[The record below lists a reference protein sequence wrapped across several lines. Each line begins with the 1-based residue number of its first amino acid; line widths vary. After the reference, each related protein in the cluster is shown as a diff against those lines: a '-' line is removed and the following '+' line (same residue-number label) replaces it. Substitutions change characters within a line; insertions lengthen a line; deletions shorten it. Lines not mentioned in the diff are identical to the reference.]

1 VKDQFEIRLDF
12 KSNTGSPERI
22 FLAMAEYVSAFN
34 NLVHLVSR
42 GIDPDNEIRCEL
54 STVQMS
60 PLKSVVDCIGGY
72 CKTLAQV
79 PLMIANHL
87 VGLESISKEE
97 QIDAFANK
105 LEQDILSDT
114 KLDFPNQANINR
126 LALAKGLNQLA
137 NASNRLVDGETL
149 EVKNSNGNV
158 FSLNTRARF
167 TRDPEDIFKEHIE
180 RKREIETLVIKKS
193 VFVGSSMWEFKSLQR
208 KKAFNAPIKD
218 KAWLKKYQNREIH
231 LEPGDA
237 ISAMVEFV
245 IYKEKG
251 AKNYSFKDH
260 KILDVALSINNNELQ
275 HTLELEAGLK
285 KTKKPL

>member
-1 VKDQFEIRLDF
+1 MKDQFEIRLDF

-22 FLAMAEYVSAFN
+22 FLAMAEYVSAFD
-34 NLVHLVSR
+34 NLVNVVSR
-42 GIDPDNEIRCEL
+42 GIDPDNEITCEL
-54 STVQMS
+54 STVKMS
-60 PLKSVVDCIGGY
+60 PLKSVVDCTGGY
-72 CKTLAQV
+72 CATLAQV
-79 PLMIANHL
+79 PLMIANHM
-87 VGLESISKEE
+87 VGLNSISKEE

-137 NASNRLVDGETL
+137 NASKRLVEGETL
-149 EVKNSNGNV
+149 DVKNSNGNV
-158 FSLNTRARF
+158 FSINTRTRF
-167 TRDPEDIFKEHIE
+167 TKDPEDIFKEHIE
-180 RKREIETLVIKKS
+180 RKREVETLLVKKS
-193 VFVGSSMWEFKSLQR
+193 VFVGSSMWEFKSIQR
-208 KKAFNAPIKD
+208 KKAFNAPIED
-218 KAWLKKYQNREIH
+218 KAWLKKYQNRDIH

-260 KILDVALSINNNELQ
+260 KILDVALSIKNNELQ
-275 HTLELEAGLK
+275 HTLELETGVKASK
-285 KTKKPL
+285 H